1 MSSFYI
7 HSHQLYQLN
16 LFVLHLLQI
25 YSVIL
30 LLICWN
36 VRSESTKTKR
46 EYFPSDAQ
54 YQTST
59 IAYDNDDYDVY
70 GRTFKKKA
78 AANAAI
84 LKQIEEKQSDGSYHY
99 E

>member
-1 MSSFYI
+1 MFVVDTFN
-7 HSHQLYQLN
+7 LYAAAITL
-16 LFVLHLLQI
+16 LLQV
-25 YSVIL
+25 SLVIL
-30 LLICWN
+30 LTLCWN
-36 VRSESTKTKR
+36 VKSESTKTKR
-46 EYFPSDAQ
+46 EYFPADVQ

-59 IAYDNDDYDVY
+59 IAYDDNDYDVY

-84 LKQIEEKQSDGSYHY
+84 IKQIEDKQSDGSYHY

>member
-1 MSSFYI
+1 M
-7 HSHQLYQLN
+7 
-16 LFVLHLLQI
+16 V
-25 YSVIL
+25 L
-30 LLICWN
+30 LLSLCCA
-36 VRSESTKTKR
+36 VESESTKTKR
-46 EYFPSDAQ
+46 EYYPTDIQ

-59 IAYDNDDYDVY
+59 IPYGDDDDYDVY

-84 LKQIEEKQSDGSYHY
+84 IKQIEDKQSDGSYHY

>member
-1 MSSFYI
+1 MLSFI
-7 HSHQLYQLN
+7 KHLAL
-16 LFVLHLLQI
+16 LFLPQVSL
-25 YSVIL
+25 VFL
-30 LLICWN
+30 LLLSICCL
-36 VRSESTKTKR
+36 VEATTSTKTKR
-46 EYFPSDAQ
+46 EYFPSDVQ

-59 IAYDNDDYDVY
+59 IAYDDGDYDVY

-84 LKQIEEKQSDGSYHY
+84 IKQIEDKQSDGSYHY

>member
-1 MSSFYI
+1 M
-7 HSHQLYQLN
+7 
-16 LFVLHLLQI
+16 
-25 YSVIL
+25 IL
-30 LLICWN
+30 LSICCN
-36 VRSESTKTKR
+36 VQSESTKAKR
-46 EYFPSDAQ
+46 EYFPSDVQ

-59 IAYDNDDYDVY
+59 LAYDDDDYDVY

-84 LKQIEEKQSDGSYHY
+84 IKQIEDKQSDGSYHY